1 MSNDI
6 FTLGKKYNVRVTSR
20 VNGVKFIVD
29 GLDVCTSNEKK
40 LNIQIT
46 ALFDVSDF
54 RFTSQDTSDDMFDFS
69 GKTSFRLT
77 FPTTDLTS
85 KQYGF
90 FFDFDDIMSDFSYGL
105 DILDFKIDHC
115 NKNAKPIST
124 AEMWHLIYNDLKS
137 VFDCDIDINEIDF
150 ILRNESSGKGV

>member
-1 MSNDI
+1 
-6 FTLGKKYNVRVTSR
+6 
-20 VNGVKFIVD
+20 
-29 GLDVCTSNEKK
+29 
-40 LNIQIT
+40 
-46 ALFDVSDF
+46 
-54 RFTSQDTSDDMFDFS
+54 MFDFS